1 MSHDPLSPA
10 EDEET
15 REAAAEA
22 DETLPPGSM
31 PGGPEYAEDAAEPEG
46 SGGAPAH

>member
-31 PGGPEYAEDAAEPEG
+31 PGGPEDPEETAEPEG
-46 SGGAPAH
+46 PAGAPAH